1 MPSSRTY
8 PIPARL
14 AEARKRA
21 GLTQEK
27 AAEQAGLSTTSIARY
42 ERALGYPSQ
51 AALKLLAVLYGRS
64 TEWLLGD
71 DGPAE
76 PDPEQSD
83 IEADWEL
90 IENEASLALRQVA
103 RELSPEAIKAIADFV
118 RFTYEREERA
128 RRERDG
134 E

>member
-27 AAEQAGLSTTSIARY
+27 AAEQAGPSTTSITRY

-51 AALKLLAVLYGRS
+51 AALKLLDVLYGTS
-64 TEWLLGD
+64 TEWLLG
-71 DGPAE
+71 GPAE

-90 IENEASLALRQVA
+90 IENEASLALRQVT